1 MKLVNETHI
10 EGILYNH
17 NLTLKTAGDNS
28 KNPGVQFIN
37 GTIDIA
43 TDDELT
49 NIIQIHYT
57 YETPTFAKSG
67 QTNSRYNTL
76 LDILNGVTKC
86 YMKDGDAAAR
96 IRVDSTIALNEFYSN
111 RSGQE
116 ELVSVK
122 RNEGGFIHLNPT
134 LKTDVNERSSFKCDM
149 VITGARRIE
158 ADETRNTEEKVI
170 LKGYIFDFRG
180 TPMPV
185 EFNVYRQ
192 DAMDYFENAEPS
204 EKDPL
209 FTKVQGYQVT
219 QTVVT
224 KITEESAFGTPY
236 VREVTNSRKEYV
248 VNWAAKEPFIWNDES
263 TMTVAQFQKG
273 LADRELAL
281 AEMKKRSDE
290 YQASR
295 QATNAPSAFATP
307 APAAPTNT
315 GRGFNF

>member
-134 LKTDVNERSSFKCDM
+134 LKTNVNERSSFKCDM
-149 VITGARRIE
+149 VITGTRRLE
-158 ADETRNTEEKVI
+158 ADEARNMPEKVV

-185 EFNVYRQ
+185 EFNVYRA
-192 DAMDYFENAEPS
+192 DAMDYFENADAS
-204 EKDPL
+204 EKNPL

-219 QTVVT
+219 QTVVSQV
-224 KITEESAFGTPY
+224 TEESAFGTPY

-248 VNWAAKEPFIWNDES
+248 VDWAAKEPYLWDDES
-263 TMTVAQFQKG
+263 TMTVAQLQKG

-281 AEMKKRSDE
+281 ANMKQRSDE

-295 QATNAPSAFATP
+295 QAAPSAFSATP
-307 APAAPTNT
+307 ANAAPASTT
-315 GRGFNF
+315 RGFNF